1 MNGPWNGCGKLNPY
15 LLRWMTWHLCVIS
28 DVRTPSGKVPPRR
41 RAVQHDELMMTF
53 IELGEQ
59 EPGLVDLVSVLHD
72 IAAWRGRRCSR
83 PRTSSPPPSACAP
96 PIMIRCDNSTCAAPG
111 DNGDDERNGRSRRPG
126 GGGQHKER
134 SPASGRRDGL
144 RPMVFCVQPVFRPL
158 RGAAG
163 AEGRAARR
171 ADPGA
176 WRGRGEALV

>member
-1 MNGPWNGCGKLNPY
+1 
-15 LLRWMTWHLCVIS
+15 MTWHLCVIS

-111 DNGDDERNGRSRRPG
+111 DNGDDERNGRSRRSG
-126 GGGQHKER
+126 GGGNTR
-134 SPASGRRDGL
+134 SGLQPPVGATGSGRWCSAFSPSFGL
-144 RPMVFCVQPVFRPL
+144 YAAQQVQKGAPREGQTPE
-158 RGAAG
+158 RGVV
-163 AEGRAARR
+163 EVK
-171 ADPGA
+171 P
-176 WRGRGEALV
+176 